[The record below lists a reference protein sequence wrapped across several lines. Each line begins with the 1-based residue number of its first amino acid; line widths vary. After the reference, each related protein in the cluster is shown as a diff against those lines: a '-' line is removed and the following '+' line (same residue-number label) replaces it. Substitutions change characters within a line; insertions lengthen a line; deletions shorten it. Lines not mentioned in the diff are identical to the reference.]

1 MRLKGR
7 LCVVDEK
14 VTLTEL
20 LRTIKEEAAAAG
32 HTGYMEQVDD
42 FKYSLQPTSEAAA
55 AAAKSSTSPAATTFN
70 KKEQYSSITRASSSL
85 NASKTLLREVTQ
97 AAVESVEEVKIV

>member
-7 LCVVDEK
+7 VCVVDKK

-42 FKYSLQPTSEAAA
+42 FKYSLQPTS

-70 KKEQYSSITRASSSL
+70 KKEQSSSITRTSSSL
-85 NASKTLLREVTQ
+85 NTSKTLFREVTQ
-97 AAVESVEEVKIV
+97 AVESVEEVKIV